1 MANYFKSIRY
11 FLYAII
17 FILLYYRIMAT
28 AVLMLFVDTSVMG
41 NVIAHVILA
50 TKEMVL
56 SVQGVSVELVSFKI
70 HFRLNIMIYQT

>member
-1 MANYFKSIRY
+1 
-11 FLYAII
+11 
-17 FILLYYRIMAT
+17 MAT